1 MLNLFRR
8 STYSDRRSV
17 DLKADSV
24 DLNFFTRRSRH
35 HLEQTPEESGEL
47 TDECR
52 GIIHY
57 EDHRDGTYWACR
69 KMAEKGF
76 LHHKTRKNDKNGD
89 VCFEDPTQIAKIK
102 DFWRMEQY

>member
-8 STYSDRRSV
+8 PIHPDRRSV
-17 DLKADSV
+17 DRELDSI
-24 DLNFFTRRSRH
+24 DRNFFTQRSRH
-35 HLEQTPEESGEL
+35 YLEQTPEEAEEL

-69 KMAEKGF
+69 KMEEKGF
-76 LHHKTRKNDKNGD
+76 LHHRTKKNDKNGD
-89 VCFEDPTQIAKIK
+89 VCFEDPTQTGKIK
-102 DFWRMEQY
+102 TFWQIEQY